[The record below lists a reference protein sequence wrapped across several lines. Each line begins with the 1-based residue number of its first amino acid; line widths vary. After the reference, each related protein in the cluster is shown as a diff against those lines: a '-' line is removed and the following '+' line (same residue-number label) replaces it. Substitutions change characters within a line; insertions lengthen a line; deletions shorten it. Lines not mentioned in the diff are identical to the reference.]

1 VGRKVSD
8 TKQEFEVVLDVGAR
22 CRHCSLLVRS
32 KKQNGTLL
40 ASHLFNCKS
49 ASWSVKQQ
57 AWDTCLTLRNTKP
70 RPTDPAAARV
80 SPVLPP
86 SGIGAAGSSKASTL
100 PAPASQISSPNVLN
114 YMDRITCDQAD
125 VIDAA
130 IMNFFVLN
138 CVPFSTVESESFIA
152 LLKVLRPAYVARKKV
167 PSRKRM
173 AGTMLSQLH
182 ETTREQVLRALAD
195 WCRRR
200 KAVLM
205 LDGWENVK
213 HHHIVNLLAMI
224 GDTDVFLDSIYC
236 GDDCQDAA
244 GQAQLVQE
252 QLAKYGGMDTFNAVA
267 SDNTASCIEMRRL
280 VVSAHPGMVSLNDQ
294 AHVANLLVGD
304 LCKVG
309 WVASCVSKALLVTSY
324 VRRHTRLLAAYTAA
338 KDSFNRQQPPG
349 AAAEKQTAVEYP
361 KPCSTRFLFT
371 RDLLVTCARN
381 RPALRNLV
389 ECNNGA
395 EVPRL
400 VKMRNENNRQSQAAF
415 LRVAESAADARDWL
429 AASRILDPVCRYLR
443 LFDSQSGRL
452 SLVLPATTQLRQTMG
467 GLGTSLRA
475 TGSAGTASA
484 EVFSQVTAA
493 VDKRMSGP
501 VERSVRVL
509 LLDDIHFL
517 ATALDPAVFD
527 AHADDV
533 TDVVDRA
540 FDAVRTFFLRSPAVF
555 TPSQLEKTSDEQRM
569 ILLRQQF
576 TTYAGLSGTFAKG
589 AFAARIPG
597 SAVGVAHVMASNWD
611 PLGWWVLYGSSAPE
625 LREIGKA
632 VAGMVPSSCPVERSF
647 SVQKSI
653 HTLVRNRLAHDKV
666 AMLMFLHTNLSFLSG
681 REVLGDHPGFLES
694 LLDDVDGE
702 EGARSDED
710 WSGESGGEDASG
722 PREGD

>member
-1 VGRKVSD
+1 MPPSGSTAAADADGPSSATESVAAGGPSASNRTARRRVGRKVSD

-22 CRHCSLLVRS
+22 FLHCSLLGRS
-32 KKQNGTLL
+32 KKQNETLL
-40 ASHLFNCKS
+40 DSHLFNCKS
-49 ASWSVKQQ
+49 ASWSVKQL

-70 RPTDPAAARV
+70 RPIDPAAARV
-80 SPVLPP
+80 SPMLPP
-86 SGIGAAGSSKASTL
+86 FGIGAAGSRKASTL
-100 PAPASQISSPNVLN
+100 PAPASQTSSPLVLN
-114 YMDRITCDQAD
+114 YMDCITCDQAD

-130 IMNFFVLN
+130 IMNVFVLN
-138 CVPFSTVESESFIA
+138 FVPFWTVESESFIA

-173 AGTMLSQLH
+173 AGVMLSQLH
-182 ETTREQVLRALAD
+182 ESTREKVLSALAD

-200 KAVLM
+200 KAVLI

-213 HHHIVNLLAMI
+213 HHHIVNILAMI
-224 GDTDVFLDSIYC
+224 GDTAVFLDSIYC

-252 QLAKYGGMDTFNAVA
+252 QLANYGGMDTFNAAA

-280 VVSAHPGMVSLNDQ
+280 VMSANPGMVSLNDQ

-309 WVASCVSKALLVTSY
+309 WVARCMSKALLMTSD
-324 VRRHTRLLAAYTAA
+324 VRRHTRLLAAYKAA

-361 KPCSTRFLFT
+361 KRGSTRFLFT
-371 RDLLVTCARN
+371 RDQLVACARN

-400 VKMRNENNRQSQAAF
+400 VKMRNENNRQPQAAF
-415 LRVAESAADARDWL
+415 LRVAESAADALDWL

-443 LFDSQSGRL
+443 LFYSQSGRL

-501 VERSVRVL
+501 VDRSVRVL

-533 TDVVDRA
+533 TDEVDRA
-540 FDAVRTFFLRSPAVF
+540 FVAVRTFFCVLPRCF
-555 TPSQLEKTSDEQRM
+555 TPSQLEKTRDEQRM
-569 ILLRQQF
+569 VLLRQHF
-576 TTYAGLSGTFAKG
+576 NTYAGLSGTFAKG

-597 SAVGVAHVMASNWD
+597 SAVDVAHVLASNWD
-611 PLGWWVLYGSSAPE
+611 PLGW
-625 LREIGKA
+625 
-632 VAGMVPSSCPVERSF
+632 
-647 SVQKSI
+647 
-653 HTLVRNRLAHDKV
+653 
-666 AMLMFLHTNLSFLSG
+666 
-681 REVLGDHPGFLES
+681 
-694 LLDDVDGE
+694 
-702 EGARSDED
+702 
-710 WSGESGGEDASG
+710 
-722 PREGD
+722 